1 MNAGYYIHRSA
12 IGYLQRGLAWPGEE
26 AQGTA
31 DIGGIEGQ
39 VQSYIQQKFG
49 QKLNK
54 NLAGRR
60 QKVTEMEKKYQQMLF
75 DPSENPAITEMRQAL
90 SQALNEK
97 LSKKFEDA
105 AGSVDIE
112 NLAVAAFNGANG
124 KVYEAEL
131 KSVLNGTLKQITN
144 KEKITE
150 GRLKTIAQEI
160 QRRIDAIAKNHQSLE
175 ALQADFEKT
184 STDFNKF
191 RMEIEELASGLSTG
205 ASNFIKF
212 PMGET
217 ITLESLKAMIQL
229 IGDSKSLL
237 AANQSG
243 DIGEWLAPMMKYALM
258 EDLKVAMDEMKAKA
272 AGDLVEYLKGEMM
285 SFNLGGTTVDMV
297 INPEGQIIR
306 DSSARTK
313 DQAGLVL
320 TVDEQSAG
328 CKIIHRTN
336 KTDAF
341 FYINDSEGQREDIS
355 VKNYSSLSGI
365 TLVSNTPLNFI
376 LSQVGGGSLGHL
388 HNILS
393 YHHEGDGLIV
403 GYRNAVN
410 TQVMK
415 MILCFALVGYSDQNR
430 PSIFMVISNKKV
442 YCFDMDSLIAELIS
456 STVDGSGNYA
466 TYYDGGVGGG
476 IGAAITFNAGWNLD
490 SSVNQPVFAP
500 TPEER
505 VNAAIRNFEAQKIH
519 ASLSIH
525 LTT

>member
-12 IGYLQRGLAWPGEE
+12 MGYLNRGLAWPGEE
-26 AQGTA
+26 PQEVAN
-31 DIGGIEGQ
+31 ISGIENQ

-60 QKVTEMEKKYQQMLF
+60 QKVAEMEKKYQQMLF

-90 SQALNEK
+90 SQALNKK
-97 LSKKFEDA
+97 LSDKFGDA

-112 NLAVAAFNGANG
+112 NLAVAAFNGADG

-144 KEKITE
+144 KKKITE

-160 QRRIDAIAKNHQSLE
+160 QRRIDAIAKNPESLN

-191 RMEIEELASGLSTG
+191 RKDIEDLASTLSTG
-205 ASNFIKF
+205 SRKFIKF
-212 PMGET
+212 PAGET
-217 ITLESLKAMIQL
+217 VTLESLKAIIQL
-229 IGDSKSLL
+229 IGNSKSLL

-243 DIGEWLAPMMKYALM
+243 DIGEWLASMMKYALM
-258 EDLKVAMDEMKAKA
+258 EDLKVAMDEIKAKT
-272 AGDLVEYLKGEMM
+272 AGDLVKYLKGEMM

-297 INPEGQIIR
+297 INAEGQIIR

-365 TLVSNTPLNFI
+365 TLVSDTPLNFI

-393 YHHEGDGLIV
+393 YHPEDDGLIAE
-403 GYRNAVN
+403 YRTAVN

-442 YCFDMDSLIAELIS
+442 YLFDMDSLIAELVTASLWS
-456 STVDGSGNYA
+456 SDRYA
-466 TYYDGGVGGG
+466 IYYDGG
-476 IGAAITFNAGWNLD
+476 IGAAITFKAGWNID

-525 LTT
+525 LSA

>member
-1 MNAGYYIHRSA
+1 MNTGYYIHRSA
-12 IGYLQRGLAWPGEE
+12 MGYLQRGLAWPGEKP
-26 AQGTA
+26 QGVA
-31 DIGGIEGQ
+31 NISGIETQ
-39 VQSYIQQKFG
+39 VQNYIQQKFG

-54 NLAGRR
+54 NLTGRR
-60 QKVTEMEKKYQQMLF
+60 QKVAEMEKKYQQMLF
-75 DPSENPAITEMRQAL
+75 DPSNNLATNQMRSAL
-90 SQALNEK
+90 AQALNQK
-97 LSKKFEDA
+97 LSEKFGDA

-112 NLAVAAFNGANG
+112 NLAVAAFNGADG
-124 KVYEAEL
+124 KIYEGEL
-131 KSVLNGTLKQITN
+131 KSVLNGALKQITN

-150 GRLKTIAQEI
+150 GRLKIIAQEI

-191 RMEIEELASGLSTG
+191 RSEIEELASGLSTG

-212 PMGET
+212 PAGET

-237 AANQSG
+237 AANQAG
-243 DIGEWLAPMMKYALM
+243 DIGEWLGPMMKYALM
-258 EDLKVAMDEMKAKA
+258 EDLKVAMDDMKEKTVN
-272 AGDLVEYLKGEMM
+272 DLVQYLKGEMT
-285 SFNLGGTTVDMV
+285 SFNLGGTIVDMI

-306 DSSARTK
+306 EGTARTK
-313 DQAGLVL
+313 EQSGLIL
-320 TVDEQSAG
+320 TAQEQSAG

-341 FYINDSEGQREDIS
+341 FYVNDSEGQREDIS

-376 LSQVGGGSLGHL
+376 LSQVGNGSLGHL
-388 HNILS
+388 HNILV
-393 YHHEGDGLIV
+393 YHPTDDGIIS

-410 TQVMK
+410 AQVMK

-442 YCFDMDSLIAELIS
+442 YCFDMDSVIAELVRSSINEIS
-456 STVDGSGNYA
+456 GGYNINYN
-466 TYYDGGVGGG
+466 GG
-476 IGAAITFNAGWNLD
+476 IGAAITFNAGWDLD
-490 SSVNQPVFAP
+490 SSVDQPVFAP
-500 TPEER
+500 TPQDR
-505 VNAAIRNFEAQKIH
+505 VNAVIRNFEAQKIH

-525 LTT
+525 LSA